1 MTIVRTV
8 DPYFLESSNK
18 EVVEESVGS
27 GETGNPIY
35 IRGKPASIGLH
46 PDGTA
51 KVQFTLSREALVAAN
66 TARWLDWS
74 RGNVT
79 EAVVDIPEGPI
90 TACRVVSISG
100 DAIIEVV
107 R

>member
-1 MTIVRTV
+1 MAIVRTV
-8 DPYFLESSNK
+8 DPYFLETSNK

-27 GETGNPIY
+27 GETGKPIY
-35 IRGKPASIGLH
+35 IRGKTASIALH
-46 PDGTA
+46 PAGTA

-66 TARWLDWS
+66 TARWVDWS

-79 EAVVDIPEGPI
+79 TPVVDIPEGPI
-90 TACRVVSISG
+90 TACRVVSVSG
-100 DAIIEVV
+100 AAVIEVV